1 MFFGGGIP
9 MTERWYSMAEI
20 CDYLGVS
27 RFTVLNW
34 IEKKQMPACKVGRL
48 WKFKINEIDEWMKRN
63 TESHDSKK
71 AE

>member
-1 MFFGGGIP
+1 

-63 TESHDSKK
+63 TETHDNKGS
-71 AE
+71 E

>member
-1 MFFGGGIP
+1 

-48 WKFKINEIDEWMKRN
+48 WKFKINEIDEWMKSN
-63 TESHDSKK
+63 TENHDSKK
-71 AE
+71 SE